1 MMPDK
6 TFDSSRRRFLT
17 RTVPAGALVCLG
29 CKGLFA
35 LPGQESKFYENP
47 GMTTEEM
54 YRFFYGAFI
63 PTLQILA
70 KNIGRDKLIE
80 ELTKASAENATQMTA
95 AMAKDL
101 PKRDMKAFAG
111 LMDGMMLTAP
121 FDKAFTYEVV
131 ENSDKIYEEKV
142 TQCLPANIWRKMNA
156 ADLGYA
162 LECSSTDAMA
172 KAFNPRMKGTNFKT
186 LMKGDGFCLVR
197 IELV

>member
-1 MMPDK
+1 
-6 TFDSSRRRFLT
+6 
-17 RTVPAGALVCLG
+17 
-29 CKGLFA
+29 
-35 LPGQESKFYENP
+35 
-47 GMTTEEM
+47 
-54 YRFFYGAFI
+54 
-63 PTLQILA
+63 
-70 KNIGRDKLIE
+70 
-80 ELTKASAENATQMTA
+80 MTA

>member
-1 MMPDK
+1 MPDK
-6 TFDSSRRRFLT
+6 RFDSSRRRFLT
-17 RTVPAGALVCLG
+17 RTVPAGALVWLG

-35 LPGQESKFYENP
+35 SPGQESKFYENP

-121 FDKAFTYEVV
+121 FDKAFIYEVV
-131 ENSDKIYEEKV
+131 ENSDKVYEEKV

>member
-1 MMPDK
+1 
-6 TFDSSRRRFLT
+6 
-17 RTVPAGALVCLG
+17 
-29 CKGLFA
+29 
-35 LPGQESKFYENP
+35 
-47 GMTTEEM
+47 MTTEEM